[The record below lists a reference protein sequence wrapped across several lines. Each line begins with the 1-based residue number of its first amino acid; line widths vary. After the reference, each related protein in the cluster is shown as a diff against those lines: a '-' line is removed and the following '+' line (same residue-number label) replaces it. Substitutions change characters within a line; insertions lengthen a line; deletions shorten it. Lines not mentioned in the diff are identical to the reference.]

1 MAVEQLGNAEIAKK
15 QKTGILHA
23 YNPKTREWCILSDGW
38 ERFIFT
44 ADMCD
49 SKKGVNWEILF
60 SGLIKG
66 DVVSFTP
73 WEWDECDLAKKISF
87 ISHINTE
94 SLTTQVKDD
103 FTITMESLENM
114 WAQES
119 GTIKVLRIKDNDG
132 FGFIAKDNWED
143 VFFHSNKCIGGFKG
157 FNSIYKKKKKGDK
170 NIRVTFN
177 VLNSQR
183 GPLAFNV
190 SIAK

>member
-1 MAVEQLGNAEIAKK
+1 MTVEQLGNAEIAKK

-23 YNPKTREWCILSDGW
+23 YNPSTREWCLLSDW
-38 ERFIFT
+38 WARFIFT

-60 SGLIKG
+60 SSLIKG
-66 DVVSFTP
+66 DVVSFVP
-73 WEWDECDLAKKISF
+73 WEWDEDDKAKKISF

-103 FTITMESLENM
+103 FTITMESLETM

-119 GTIKVLRIKDNDG
+119 GTIKVLRIKEDKG
-132 FGFIAKDNWED
+132 FGFITKDNWED
-143 VFFHSNKCIGGFKG
+143 AFFHSANCIGGFKE
-157 FNSIYKKKKKGDK
+157 FNSIYKKRKKGDK
-170 NIRVTFN
+170 DIRVTFN

-190 SIAK
+190 SMAK